1 MLSSLFFNCGK
12 NTESPLDNVTH
23 SEEPSM
29 FAGCTTV
36 PMSVPRAP
44 RGHSTPE
51 STTQGLS
58 PSSLLPSRPSRPP
71 GVHAVDRYSGGS
83 TCTLRGCE
91 VELLLGG
98 PDLPSHCPASR
109 DGPVLGPGLERAL
122 GGLSLN
128 KHWCE
133 DRTPE
138 APVRVNG
145 ILLPGGRVR

>member
-1 MLSSLFFNCGK
+1 M
-12 NTESPLDNVTH
+12 DNVTH

-36 PMSVPRAP
+36 PTSVPRAP

-51 STTQGLS
+51 PTTQGLS
-58 PSSLLPSRPSRPP
+58 PSSLLLLRPSRPP
-71 GVHAVDRYSGGS
+71 GVHAGHAYSGGS
-83 TCTLRGCE
+83 TCTLCGRE

-98 PDLPSHCPASR
+98 PDLPSHRPASR

-138 APVRVNG
+138 APVGVNG

>member
-1 MLSSLFFNCGK
+1 MLSSLFLTVVK
-12 NTESPLDNVTH
+12 TRKVHWTTSHTLKSPACSLVVQQ
-23 SEEPSM
+23 SP
-29 FAGCTTV
+29 C
-36 PMSVPRAP
+36 
-44 RGHSTPE
+44 
-51 STTQGLS
+51 LS
-58 PSSLLPSRPSRPP
+58 PGPLVATPPRNLQPRDSAPPPSCHRGLHSPP
-71 GVHAVDRYSGGS
+71 VCMQYTGGS
-83 TCTLRGCE
+83 TCTLRGRE

>member
-12 NTESPLDNVTH
+12 NTESPMDNVTH

-36 PMSVPRAP
+36 PTSVPRAP

-51 STTQGLS
+51 PTTQGLS
-58 PSSLLPSRPSRPP
+58 PSSLLPLRPSRPP
-71 GVHAVDRYSGGS
+71 GVHAGHAYSGGS
-83 TCTLRGCE
+83 TCTLCGRE

-98 PDLPSHCPASR
+98 PDLPSHRPASR

-138 APVRVNG
+138 APVGVNG